1 METDLSLHI
10 EIAEEAMQYA
20 LEHLKIELEKLR
32 TGKVS
37 PSTFSGVTVTYYG
50 VPTQLNQVATISAAD
65 ARTIII
71 QPWEKK
77 MLSAIEKAIFEAG
90 MGYTPQNDGQ
100 LIRINIPPLTEERR
114 KILAKQAKHA
124 AEETKIGIRKARRE
138 AMEAVKKEVKAG
150 YPEDAGKKREAEV
163 QAMTERYEQ
172 KADKLYELKEKD
184 IMTV

>member
-1 METDLSLHI
+1 MDTDLSLYI
-10 EIAEEAMQYA
+10 EMAEEAMEYA

-32 TGKVS
+32 TGKVA

-77 MLSAIEKAIFEAG
+77 MLSAIEKAIFESG

-114 KILAKQAKHA
+114 KLLVKQAKNVS
-124 AEETKIGIRKARRE
+124 EETKIGIRKARRE

-150 YPEDAGKKREAEV
+150 YPEDAGKKKEAEV
-163 QAMTERYEQ
+163 QSMTEKFEQ
-172 KADKLYELKEKD
+172 KAEKLFELKEKD